1 MTLMMNCPMNFG
13 SPETNKVMPTISTF
27 FGIVIKMFFDD
38 HNPPHFHAEYQGD
51 MAVFDFRGNML
62 ASDIRSR
69 TAVRLIREWIDL
81 HQTELTENWED
92 LQNGRGFRKI
102 PPLT

>member
-1 MTLMMNCPMNFG
+1 
-13 SPETNKVMPTISTF
+13 MPTISVF
-27 FGIVIKMFFDD
+27 FGIIIKMFFDD
-38 HNPPHFHAEYQGD
+38 HNPPHLHAEHQGE

-62 ASDIRSR
+62 AGDISSR

-81 HQTELTENWED
+81 HNAELAENWED
-92 LQNGRGFRKI
+92 LQNGRSFRKI

>member
-1 MTLMMNCPMNFG
+1 ML
-13 SPETNKVMPTISTF
+13 TISIF

-38 HNPPHFHAEYQGD
+38 HNPFHFHAEYQGD

-62 ASDIRSR
+62 RGNIQSR
-69 TAVRLIREWIDL
+69 TAVRLIREWVDL
-81 HQTELTENWED
+81 HQAELEENWNEM
-92 LQNGRGFRKI
+92 QQGQGFHKI

>member
-1 MTLMMNCPMNFG
+1 
-13 SPETNKVMPTISTF
+13 MPTISTF

-38 HNPPHFHAEYQGD
+38 HNPPHFHAEYQGE
-51 MAVFDFRGNML
+51 MATFDFRGNIL
-62 ASDIRSR
+62 AGDIRSR

-81 HQTELTENWED
+81 HQTELAENWED
-92 LQNGRGFRKI
+92 LQNGRAFRKI